1 MSARYSKPL
10 LVALILSL
18 LSLPVAAQINRED
31 VPELTNIDVV
41 EHLGDHIPLDLKFV
55 DENGQPVILSDYFN
69 HDKPVMLML
78 GYYECPMLCNL
89 VFNGVADGVEALGWN
104 PGDKF
109 QIVTVSI
116 NPKDSPQLAKA
127 KKKNYM
133 ESMGLNEN
141 DDGWHFLTGEESQ
154 SKRLADAVGFK
165 YYYIEEKDQY
175 AHPAV
180 VFLLTADGKIS
191 RYLYGLEY
199 KQNDLKLGLL
209 EASEGKV
216 GSTIDR
222 IVLYCYHYDPDA
234 GSYVVFAGNVMKL
247 GGLIVL
253 IFMVILI
260 GGLWLKERHKKASHH
275 PVSTGTT
282 A

>member
-1 MSARYSKPL
+1 MLITVPVSAQLNK
-10 LVALILSL
+10 
-18 LSLPVAAQINRED
+18 EE
-31 VPELTNIDVV
+31 VPELMKIDVE
-41 EHLGDHIPLDLKFV
+41 EHLGDNIPLDLQFL
-55 DENGQPVILSDYFN
+55 DEAGNRVTLADYFN
-69 HDKPVMLML
+69 QGKPVMMMM

-116 NPKDSPQLAKA
+116 DPTETPQLAQA

-141 DDGWHFLTGEESQ
+141 DGGWHFLVGDEAQ
-154 SKRLADAVGFK
+154 SAALAEALGFE
-165 YYYIEEKDQY
+165 YYYIDEKDQY

-180 VFLLTADGKIS
+180 VFLLTEDGKIS

-216 GSTIDR
+216 GSTIDK
-222 IVLYCYHYDPDA
+222 IILYCYHYDPDA

-247 GGLIVL
+247 GGAIVL
-253 IFMVILI
+253 VLMVILI
-260 GGLWLKERHKKASHH
+260 GGLWWKERRKKVSHH
-275 PVSTGTT
+275 AVNTGMT